1 MKTILFVDG
10 SNLYHSIQETGFK
23 PNLIDYH
30 KLFEKIC
37 NEKNPQVRFYIT
49 ALTKD
54 FSEKERSAQQSFF
67 SSLKKN
73 PNLSIFFGRLQKN
86 KISNYQ
92 QNQVIKSLAFCEK
105 CLTKAKTLL
114 NSFLPASFKEK
125 GVDVKIAVDLVTVND
140 FEKIILL
147 SGDTDLVPAVKIT
160 TNKTKVINAY
170 FDFTSGKQLR
180 DVCSSTFRINQ
191 EILKSCLKDYRTH
204 R

>member
-1 MKTILFVDG
+1 MTINETQLNFLNSQKCFSYMKTILFVDG

-73 PNLSIFFGRLQKN
+73 PNLSIFFGRLQKKQN
-86 KISNYQ
+86 FKLSTKSSN
-92 QNQVIKSLAFCEK
+92 
-105 CLTKAKTLL
+105 
-114 NSFLPASFKEK
+114 
-125 GVDVKIAVDLVTVND
+125 
-140 FEKIILL
+140 
-147 SGDTDLVPAVKIT
+147 
-160 TNKTKVINAY
+160 
-170 FDFTSGKQLR
+170 
-180 DVCSSTFRINQ
+180 
-191 EILKSCLKDYRTH
+191 
-204 R
+204 